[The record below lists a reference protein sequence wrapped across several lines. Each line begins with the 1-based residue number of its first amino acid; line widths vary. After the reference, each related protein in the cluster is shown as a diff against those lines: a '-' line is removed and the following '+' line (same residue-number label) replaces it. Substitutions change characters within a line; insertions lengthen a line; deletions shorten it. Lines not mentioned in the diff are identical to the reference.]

1 MVPSPCS
8 RASKFGTASLAGF
21 RETRRLPSR
30 QTSNDEAT
38 AEASMARNQVT
49 TGSLLY
55 TDHTM
60 NSIRSNIPR
69 GKPDADR
76 RLRQADRLARI
87 MRVLQ
92 LLQSRGRWN
101 VTSIAQ
107 EMECSERTIHR
118 DLTVLELAGVP
129 WSYDKDLQCYRL
141 RPDYTFPTLG
151 LSDDEVLGLATATVT
166 SAAAG
171 LDINTGVS
179 PASEKFLAARPD
191 ATELFEE
198 ATHLTQVL
206 DLKLVDHSQHR
217 EALRTI
223 QWALVERKQLTGK
236 YLSPYESGES
246 GPKTLTLHPYR
257 LCLVKSAWYLIAR
270 PIDSDSPITLRPTR
284 FQSLRM
290 VDQPAMLPEDFD
302 LRAYFGNAWAV
313 YRGDTTSDIELT
325 FSSRVADIV
334 VETRWH
340 HTQSVKRNADGSL
353 TMTFQIDGLNEI
365 SRWLLGW
372 AGDVHIARPDALR
385 QLVLDHHRQAIEKN
399 EI

>member
-1 MVPSPCS
+1 
-8 RASKFGTASLAGF
+8 
-21 RETRRLPSR
+21 
-30 QTSNDEAT
+30 
-38 AEASMARNQVT
+38 MARNQVT

-55 TDHTM
+55 TDCTM
-60 NSIRSNIPR
+60 NSISSHIPS
-69 GKPDADR
+69 GKSDADR

-270 PIDSDSPITLRPTR
+270 PIDSDAPITLRPTR

-340 HTQSVKRNADGSL
+340 HTQSVKRNADDSL

-372 AGDVHIARPDALR
+372 AGDVHIVRPDALR
-385 QLVLDHHRQAIEKN
+385 QLVLDHHQQAIEKN

>member
-1 MVPSPCS
+1 M
-8 RASKFGTASLAGF
+8 
-21 RETRRLPSR
+21 TRNP
-30 QTSNDEAT
+30 
-38 AEASMARNQVT
+38 VT
-49 TGSLLY
+49 NGGLLY

-60 NSIRSNIPR
+60 TKANKNKLG
-69 GKPDADR
+69 GKPDAER

-107 EMECSERTIHR
+107 ELECSERTIHR

-129 WSYDKDLQCYRL
+129 WSYDQDLQCYRL

-151 LSDDEVLGLATATVT
+151 LSDDEVLGLATATLT

-171 LDINTGVS
+171 LDINSGVS
-179 PASEKFLAARPD
+179 PATEKFLAARPD
-191 ATELFEE
+191 ATELFDE

-217 EALRTI
+217 QALRTI
-223 QWALVERKQLTGK
+223 QWALVERKQLTGT
-236 YLSPYESGES
+236 YLSPYEPGES
-246 GPKTLTLHPYR
+246 GPKTMTLHPYR

-270 PIDSDSPITLRPTR
+270 PVDSESPITLRPTR

-290 VDQPAMLPEDFD
+290 VDQRALVPEDFD
-302 LRAYFGNAWAV
+302 LKAYFGNAWAV

-325 FSSRVADIV
+325 FSARVADIV

-340 HTQSVKRNADGSL
+340 HTQGVKRKADGSL

-372 AGDVHIARPDALR
+372 AGDVQIVKPDALR
-385 QLVLDHHRQAIEKN
+385 QLVLDHHRQAIEAN
-399 EI
+399 ET